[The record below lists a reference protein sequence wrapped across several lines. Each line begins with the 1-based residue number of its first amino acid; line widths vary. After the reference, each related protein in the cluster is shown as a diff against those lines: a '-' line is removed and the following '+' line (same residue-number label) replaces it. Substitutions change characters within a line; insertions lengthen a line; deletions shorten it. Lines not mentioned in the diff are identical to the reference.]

1 MFMGR
6 IGEGFGLGCGFAIG
20 RAVAGL
26 IGAVVVV
33 GVLVFLSKWSP
44 QDGGPGAKPDDTR
57 KDEESLQ
64 GVWQLVA
71 LEQDGKPA
79 TTAELKEI
87 KDRRLTVK
95 GDQMSHG
102 IPGVTF
108 KGSFKLDA
116 GKKPKAID
124 LTDASGSDKARTS
137 LGIYSLE
144 DDTLKMCLDVIGRDR
159 PTEFKG
165 GKGIVIMTFKRG
177 KP

>member
-1 MFMGR
+1 MGR

-26 IGAVVVV
+26 IGAVVVF
-33 GVLVFLSKWSP
+33 GGLVLWSLWSA
-44 QDGGPGAKPDDTR
+44 QHGGPDTKPDDTR

-71 LEQDGKPA
+71 LEQEGKPA

-87 KDRRLTVK
+87 KDPRLTVK
-95 GDQMSHG
+95 GDHVSHG
-102 IPGVTF
+102 IPGVAF
-108 KGSFKLDA
+108 NGSFKLDA

-124 LTDASGSDKARTS
+124 LTDASGSEKAKTS

-144 DDTLKMCLDVIGRDR
+144 DDTLKICLDVTGRDR